1 MYSRSSEPVSF
12 SRDCTVVLVPQGERV
27 TLPAGS
33 VGYITQALGGSFT
46 VFVEGNLFRIAG
58 EDADAIGKEA
68 PEALAL
74 SEDAGDD
81 EVEKLVW
88 EQLRTCFD
96 PEIPVNIVDLG
107 LVYSLKVEPLEG
119 SADRH
124 SVVVAM
130 TLTAPGCGMG
140 PVIAEDARNRVLG
153 VPGVNQARVD
163 IVWDPP
169 WTQTMISEDGKMQL
183 GLI

>member
-1 MYSRSSEPVSF
+1 MSSVHKLI
-12 SRDCTVVLVPQGERV
+12 RDCAATLIPAGDIVVLE
-27 TLPAGS
+27 AGS
-33 VGYITQALGGSFT
+33 EVTVSQALGGSVT
-46 VFVEGNLFRIAG
+46 VRTGMGLFRIAPADL
-58 EDADAIGKEA
+58 DALGQEAIGLYGEQPKNEA
-68 PEALAL
+68 TGPLNQDMLWEALK
-74 SEDAGDD
+74 G
-81 EVEKLVW
+81 
-88 EQLRTCFD
+88 CFD

-107 LVYSLKVEPLEG
+107 LVYSLKVDPLDN
-119 SADRH
+119 SPDRH
-124 SVVVAM
+124 SVVVSM

-153 VPGVNQARVD
+153 VPGINQARVD

>member
-81 EVEKLVW
+81 EVEKLV
-88 EQLRTCFD
+88 
-96 PEIPVNIVDLG
+96 
-107 LVYSLKVEPLEG
+107 
-119 SADRH
+119 
-124 SVVVAM
+124 
-130 TLTAPGCGMG
+130 
-140 PVIAEDARNRVLG
+140 
-153 VPGVNQARVD
+153 
-163 IVWDPP
+163 
-169 WTQTMISEDGKMQL
+169 
-183 GLI
+183 

>member
-1 MYSRSSEPVSF
+1 MSSVHKLL
-12 SRDCTVVLVPQGERV
+12 RDSAATLIPAGDIVVLEAGTEV
-27 TLPAGS
+27 T
-33 VGYITQALGGSFT
+33 VTQALGGSVT
-46 VFVEGNLFRIAG
+46 VRTPMGLFRIAP
-58 EDADAIGKEA
+58 ADI
-68 PEALAL
+68 EALGPDAVSQYAKKDENIISGPVNQEAL
-74 SEDAGDD
+74 
-81 EVEKLVW
+81 W
-88 EQLRTCFD
+88 EALKGCFD

-107 LVYSLKVEPLEG
+107 LVYSLKVEPLDA
-119 SADRH
+119 SPDRH

-153 VPGVNQARVD
+153 VPGINQARVD